1 MNVRRDGAHNGTG
14 GFMPRNVLPPR
25 ARLLLPRA
33 RRRAIAVGSL
43 LGLAIAG
50 TTVGPSALASVDP
63 LALTTGNNPRGVAI
77 EQASNIASPKAGAG
91 PSQAPVTD
99 GLVASV
105 QRLVETGAIT
115 EHQARALDVQIDAGL
130 ISPTAFVC
138 SGVVIDPKPLSTVA
152 QADPR

>member
-77 EQASNIASPKAGAG
+77 EQASAASPKAGAG
-91 PSQAPVTD
+91 PSQAPLTD